1 LNEAGFREQ
10 VTAAAIEAAVA
21 SGVQAGRNE
30 GITEPR
36 SGRMMKTSRAQ
47 MDRLLDQWQ
56 FDAEETRAAKV
67 VNASQGRSFDAQESF
82 AKRASPQA
90 STPATS
96 AKFGW
101 FRAGAQTAKIHTARM
116 APSVARPLMVQP
128 AT

>member
-10 VTAAAIEAAVA
+10 AAAAAIGAAVA
-21 SGVQAGRNE
+21 SGE
-30 GITEPR
+30 TEKEEITESR

-56 FDAEETRAAKV
+56 FGAEQPRKSWTQAEAVALTLRKVLPNERA
-67 VNASQGRSFDAQESF
+67 RRLD
-82 AKRASPQA
+82 
-90 STPATS
+90 TS
-96 AKFGW
+96 NQCKFGW

-116 APSVARPLMVQP
+116 APSVAKPLMVQP